1 MAANANNDNKQ
12 LASKHITMIND
23 NKQLASKHI
32 TMINDNKQLASK
44 HITMIKVSSLNE
56 LSQGKI

>member
-12 LASKHITMIND
+12 LASKHITI
-23 NKQLASKHI
+23 
-32 TMINDNKQLASK
+32 INDNKQLASK